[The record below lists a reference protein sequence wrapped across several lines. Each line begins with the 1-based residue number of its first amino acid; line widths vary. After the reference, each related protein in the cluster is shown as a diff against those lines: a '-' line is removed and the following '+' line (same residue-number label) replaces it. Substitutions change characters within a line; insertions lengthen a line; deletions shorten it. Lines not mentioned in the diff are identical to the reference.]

1 MNKQFN
7 NRISFIE
14 AIGRTDYAKNVKD
27 MIASL
32 ILDNFSD
39 NNNRIFLYRKI
50 SENEPESII
59 FMIEHKL
66 KIHLN
71 GRFFDV
77 PLLIYFT
84 DSFPL
89 SAPEI
94 YIENRTKY
102 IHINKTIP
110 TFFIS
115 RKDLKVNYQLYIKW
129 EKEAENILKTLN
141 YLKDLFS
148 KFFPIYSSKE
158 LNYFSGLCS
167 LDFNNIILVN
177 KITDSDKENVESSF
191 SNKKKVS
198 ANRFYSDEKLDVYTP
213 NEDDELNSTII
224 ENNKF
229 FNENEFK
236 ENLIDKL
243 KKILLDKIKE
253 EIEKQDNINE
263 KIKDFIKKMK
273 EEIIKMDKII
283 EKEYSINHTVN
294 TLNKNFEEIN
304 SNINI
309 EEIKTI
315 ENFFNSDIK
324 EKCNSLI
331 EINSK
336 KTLERYKKIETLE
349 EFLIICRTAF
359 QKNLIPFDEMI
370 KIFRNGNRNLFFL
383 KNGLER
389 HPWE

>member
-224 ENNKF
+224 ENNTF

-243 KKILLDKIKE
+243 KKIL
-253 EIEKQDNINE
+253 
-263 KIKDFIKKMK
+263 
-273 EEIIKMDKII
+273 
-283 EKEYSINHTVN
+283 
-294 TLNKNFEEIN
+294 
-304 SNINI
+304 
-309 EEIKTI
+309 
-315 ENFFNSDIK
+315 
-324 EKCNSLI
+324 
-331 EINSK
+331 
-336 KTLERYKKIETLE
+336 
-349 EFLIICRTAF
+349 
-359 QKNLIPFDEMI
+359 
-370 KIFRNGNRNLFFL
+370 
-383 KNGLER
+383 
-389 HPWE
+389 